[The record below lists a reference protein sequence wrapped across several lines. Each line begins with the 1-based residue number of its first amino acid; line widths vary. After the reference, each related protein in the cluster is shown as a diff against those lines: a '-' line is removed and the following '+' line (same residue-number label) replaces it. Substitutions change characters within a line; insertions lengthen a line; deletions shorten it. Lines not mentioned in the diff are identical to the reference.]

1 MHTIAVIV
9 GTRPEAIKMSPVVRA
24 LKSEPRVRCLV
35 CVTGQHREMVDPI
48 LEAFEIEPDASLHV
62 MERNQSLAALTSRAV
77 LGVDK
82 YLRDEQPDLV
92 LVQGDTTTVLSAT
105 LAAFYLRIPVGHV
118 EAGLRTGTLTAPW
131 PEEANRV
138 LTARL
143 VSRHFAPTD
152 AARANLL
159 REGVPESS
167 ITVTGNTVVDAL
179 LLAVQHVHRNP
190 AQIDTALGSYRELL
204 DVFRTAARVVLI
216 TGHRRE
222 NFGAGLENIC
232 IAIRDLA
239 LQFSDV
245 HFVYPVHLNPNV
257 RHTVAEVLGGPGGTL
272 RNVHLIEPVS
282 YVPFV
287 ALMERSTLI
296 LTDSGGI
303 QEEAPTLGKPVLVMR
318 EATERPEAIAAGTS
332 RLVGTD
338 SVKIIEN
345 VRQLLSDE
353 SAYRLMAVARNPFGD
368 GKASERITTRCLEF
382 LESHNQARRNCG
394 LAPSNSNC

>member
-1 MHTIAVIV
+1 MHTIAVII
-9 GTRPEAIKMSPVVRA
+9 GTRPEAIKMSPVVKA
-24 LKSEPRVRCLV
+24 LKSEPQVRCRV

-48 LEAFEIEPDASLHV
+48 LEAFGIVPDAALRV
-62 MERNQSLAALTSRAV
+62 MERDQSLAALTSRAV

-82 YLRDEQPDLV
+82 YLREEQPDLV

-105 LAAFYLRIPVGHV
+105 LAAFYLKVPVGHV

-138 LTARL
+138 LTTRL
-143 VSRHFAPTD
+143 AALHFAPTE

-159 REGVPESS
+159 RESVADQT

-179 LLAVQHVHRNP
+179 LLAVQHVHENP
-190 AQIDTALGSYRELL
+190 SQIDGALARYPVLSNA
-204 DVFRTAARVVLI
+204 FRSPSRFVLI

-232 IAIRDLA
+232 EAIRTLA
-239 LQFSDV
+239 RRFRDV

-257 RHTVAEVLGGPGGTL
+257 RRTVDEVLGPVSHGTS

-282 YVPFV
+282 YLPFV

-318 EATERPEAIAAGTS
+318 EATERPEAIAAGTAKI
-332 RLVGTD
+332 VGAD
-338 SVKIIEN
+338 SARIIEN
-345 VRQLLSDE
+345 VSLLLSDE
-353 SAYRLMAVARNPFGD
+353 HAYRSMAVARNPFGD
-368 GKASERITTRCLEF
+368 GTASDRIVSRCLEF
-382 LESHNQARRNCG
+382 LESRTTAV
-394 LAPSNSNC
+394 AAV